1 MTTNRP
7 AAANDDSWADVPA
20 LELAVTPLTSKQML
34 AKISA
39 AVADERRVLL
49 AGHNLH
55 SAYLFHA
62 DPEFRE
68 FYDKADIAVLDG
80 WPVLALLNRARRR
93 RGDSP
98 LPSDY
103 RIGSTDWI
111 PRAIELPEVSRV
123 CVVGATETAN
133 SKFIERAQR
142 LAPATSFLGIPGNPW
157 APEQLDHVA
166 EKVGDFSPQLTVI
179 GMGMPLQE
187 SIAVEL
193 MSRGLGGVVAT
204 VGGAI
209 DQLAGEQAHA
219 PRWTGRMRL
228 EWLWRLASDPRRLGH
243 RYLIEPFKLARLLR
257 TKRPAA

>member
-1 MTTNRP
+1 MTSTQPTPTNS
-7 AAANDDSWADVPA
+7 ASWAEVPA
-20 LELAVTPLTSKQML
+20 LELAVTPLTSEEVL
-34 AKISA
+34 ARISA
-39 AVADERRVLL
+39 AVADEERVLV

-62 DPEFRE
+62 NTEFRQ
-68 FYDKADIAVLDG
+68 FYQQADIAVLDG
-80 WPVLALLNRARRR
+80 WPVLALLNRARRQ
-93 RGDSP
+93 RGHTP

-111 PRAIELPEVSRV
+111 PGAIELPEVSRV

-133 SKFIERAQR
+133 SKFIERAQQ
-142 LAPATSFLGIPGNPW
+142 LAPGTSFLGIPGNPW
-157 APEQLDHVA
+157 VPDLLDEVA
-166 EKVGDFSPQLTVI
+166 TRLDDFSPQLTVI

-209 DQLAGEQAHA
+209 DQLAGEQSHA
-219 PRWTGRMRL
+219 PRWTGRLRV
-228 EWLWRLASDPRRLGH
+228 EWLWRLASSPRRLGH
-243 RYLIEPFKLARLLR
+243 RYLVEPFKLVRLLR
-257 TKRPAA
+257 TKRATL